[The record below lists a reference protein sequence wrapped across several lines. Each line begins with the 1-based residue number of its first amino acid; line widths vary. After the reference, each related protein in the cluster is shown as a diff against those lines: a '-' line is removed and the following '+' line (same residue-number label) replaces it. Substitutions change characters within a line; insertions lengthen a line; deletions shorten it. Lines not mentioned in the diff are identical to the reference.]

1 MNFRINKCA
10 TLVEKPINF
19 VKPINYED
27 PSFFIGSNKLPKTN
41 NYTYHGIPFDE
52 SSSLKP
58 LQSKLNSNTN
68 IKLNSYFRFLINK
81 SIPFPLKKYVLIS
94 FILSLVLY
102 YAPLFGSNKSRCS
115 KAQKINNRGLYWSY
129 EFKSH
134 NSYVSLCDITRE
146 LRIPPLSAICVLSQ
160 LHCFRKWK
168 NLSCI
173 INHLTNNIPTMSH
186 YSWTKKSRTLD
197 KKLNGKKSR
206 EIKKFYWERDV
217 FKLSK
222 AKIAIIYKENDFG
235 FIPKIKDLTFQ
246 YPKYQLRFFWI
257 SRIRRGFKFDISI
270 SIERKIVSEDCPK
283 CCPCCG
289 VCVGSFSH
297 WIFACKELENYGSK
311 SLPFQDD
318 LLLEVC
324 NDN

>member
-129 EFKSH
+129 EFKS
-134 NSYVSLCDITRE
+134 R
-146 LRIPPLSAICVLSQ
+146 
-160 LHCFRKWK
+160 
-168 NLSCI
+168 
-173 INHLTNNIPTMSH
+173 
-186 YSWTKKSRTLD
+186 
-197 KKLNGKKSR
+197 
-206 EIKKFYWERDV
+206 
-217 FKLSK
+217 
-222 AKIAIIYKENDFG
+222 
-235 FIPKIKDLTFQ
+235 
-246 YPKYQLRFFWI
+246 
-257 SRIRRGFKFDISI
+257 
-270 SIERKIVSEDCPK
+270 
-283 CCPCCG
+283 
-289 VCVGSFSH
+289 
-297 WIFACKELENYGSK
+297 
-311 SLPFQDD
+311 
-318 LLLEVC
+318 
-324 NDN
+324 